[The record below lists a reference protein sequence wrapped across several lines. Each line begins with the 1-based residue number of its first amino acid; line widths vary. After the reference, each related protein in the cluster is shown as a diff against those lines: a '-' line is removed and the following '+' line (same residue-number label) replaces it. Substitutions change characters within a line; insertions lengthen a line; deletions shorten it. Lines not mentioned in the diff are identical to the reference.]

1 MFHKRLI
8 FFGVLAFVSS
18 GGAAQE
24 MSARLAAVIP
34 QPYEAASYPCTF
46 DRVMAG
52 PGGVEFTVWLQ
63 DAVSVLGNR
72 TSGLAPGMVVL
83 GRMHDASQRRSDRL
97 VSYSGGGTRL
107 YPIRWSPTGDR
118 LFVRVREQNQHI
130 VTMTA
135 DSAPLGDAGPLD
147 NSWRLIDINAVS
159 HGGVDVLTAPTTR
172 QSIARINGRE
182 LIRGSATLD
191 QGVQLLGVQR
201 SDLQLVRVDGASVV
215 PLGLSS
221 SPTHRLA
228 AFGSADVYPA
238 GVAYLGAARIGER
251 GFIPYQLPVVDLM
264 SGMAVGRFGLT
275 SVALDR
281 PSRLRR
287 ALSSFL
293 AMREAEGLMVLD
305 ASLSGDTMF
314 VLTLSGRGER
324 KLFRLSAGG
333 VSARSLCTRPTETPS
348 GSNAPAQ
355 PFFTRGDG
363 AALRVR
369 AFAIDASGREVA
381 QAGRPILMVYRM
393 GTRPGRGATIYF
405 HGGPGAAMA
414 ETPLPLPVRRLVSP
428 NHDVITIEYSGSL
441 GGGEALVRRLADGGV
456 AAIEEDVDALRNWLD
471 RQNYGQISVIGSSFG
486 AVPALAAVARH
497 RNRIAHAFFVAP
509 ALRLLDPA
517 SWAATGTSPWGAV
530 NPATQMAREDAY
542 FRGASGRVRFASDL
556 QALLT
561 RTPLTSSDSFYFGD
575 VDPVSRPEHLPE
587 ASQARRHVYPR
598 TSHVAIMAR
607 SDLWQD
613 IEAVLGNRAGPAA
626 APIPQVPR

>member
-1 MFHKRLI
+1 
-8 FFGVLAFVSS
+8 
-18 GGAAQE
+18 
-24 MSARLAAVIP
+24 
-34 QPYEAASYPCTF
+34 
-46 DRVMAG
+46 
-52 PGGVEFTVWLQ
+52 
-63 DAVSVLGNR
+63 
-72 TSGLAPGMVVL
+72 
-83 GRMHDASQRRSDRL
+83 MHDAPRRHSDRF
-97 VSYSGGGTRL
+97 VGYSGGGTRL
-107 YPIRWSPTGDR
+107 YPIRWSRTGGQ
-118 LFVRVREQNQHI
+118 LYVRVRDRGQRI

-135 DSAPLGDAGPLD
+135 DGAPLGDAGPLD
-147 NSWRLIDINAVS
+147 VGWGRVDINAVS
-159 HGGVDVLTAPTTR
+159 HGDVEALTAPATVESVR
-172 QSIARINGRE
+172 LIDNRA

-191 QGVQLLGVQR
+191 RGLRLLGVQR
-201 SDLQLVRVDGASVV
+201 SDLQLVRVEGASVV
-215 PLGLSS
+215 PLGLNSS
-221 SPTHRLA
+221 RTNRLFA
-228 AFGSADVYPA
+228 LASADTYPA
-238 GVAYLGAARIGER
+238 GIAYLGAVRMGER
-251 GFIPYQLPVVDLM
+251 GFMPYQLPVVDLM
-264 SGMAVGRFGLT
+264 SGAVVGRFGLT
-275 SVALDR
+275 SVALDS

-293 AMREAEGLMVLD
+293 ALREAEGLMVLD

-324 KLFRLSAGG
+324 KLHRLAAGG
-333 VSARSLCTRPTETPS
+333 ISDRSLCTTSRPVLP
-348 GSNAPAQ
+348 GSAGPAR
-355 PFFTRGDG
+355 PLLARGDG

-381 QAGRPILMVYRM
+381 AAGRPILMVYRM
-393 GTRPGRGATIYF
+393 GSRPRRDVTVYF
-405 HGGPGAAMA
+405 HGGPGFAIA
-414 ETPLPLPVRRLVSP
+414 EAPLPLPVRRLVSP
-428 NHDVITIEYSGSL
+428 DHDVIVIEYSGSL
-441 GGGEALVRRLADGGV
+441 GGGEALVNRLADGGI

-471 RQNYGQISVIGSSFG
+471 RQNYGQVSVIGSSFG
-486 AVPALAAVARH
+486 GVPALAAVARH

-598 TSHVAIMAR
+598 TSHETVLAR

-613 IEAVLGNRAGPAA
+613 IQGVLENRAGNAA
-626 APIPQVPR
+626 APSGSR